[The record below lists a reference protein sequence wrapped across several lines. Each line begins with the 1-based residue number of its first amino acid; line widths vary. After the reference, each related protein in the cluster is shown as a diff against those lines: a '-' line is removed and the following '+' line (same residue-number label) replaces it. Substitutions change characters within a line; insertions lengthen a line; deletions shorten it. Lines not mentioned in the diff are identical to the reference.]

1 MRYLVLSALLAIV
14 GGPASSQPSTC
25 QSASPATCSG
35 DQACIRE
42 ARRLRQQCLN
52 AEVVAAPN
60 VIGGPRTVTVPE
72 PATAIL
78 LGTGLLGLALTLR
91 KKARSEKDPR
101 PLPEDTTLK
110 NHQ

>member
-1 MRYLVLSALLAIV
+1 MRYFVLAALLAIA
-14 GGPASSQPSTC
+14 GGPASSQPPNC
-25 QSASPATCSG
+25 QGASEAACSG
-35 DQACIRE
+35 NQACIRE

-52 AEVVAAPN
+52 ADIVVAPN

-91 KKARSEKDPR
+91 KKAAKQTKNPPERDASE
-101 PLPEDTTLK
+101 T
-110 NHQ
+110 HVA

>member
-1 MRYLVLSALLAIV
+1 MRYWVLGALLAVV
-14 GGPASSQPSTC
+14 GGPASSQPVSC
-25 QSASPATCSG
+25 QSASPVTCGG

-52 AEVVAAPN
+52 AEVTAAPN
-60 VIGGPRTVTVPE
+60 VIGGPQTVTVPE

-91 KKARSEKDPR
+91 KKASKQTKNPPARDASE
-101 PLPEDTTLK
+101 T
-110 NHQ
+110 HVA